1 MVNLQKEY
9 AMSREGRSMTGYSA
23 SNHNCLSFFC
33 CRQVQAERGGQH
45 WPAGPIP
52 SKYFLLWPICAAVDE
67 TTFSQPRRQSQQ
79 RSRRAEEQ
87 RGRGAE
93 NALRMSHNQLDAGIL
108 GPSCSLRKWCAAGS
122 QTGHTH
128 THGKIGELVSQANS
142 ENTKRGRERKE
153 GGERWGKKFACCVA
167 GERDLERRFH
177 CSWIPTSL
185 GKGER
190 GGGKG
195 RRKNQGGQ
203 LRRVF
208 GFISFLDFWCARD
221 PVPQCDRISVVSL
234 PTVWW
239 VADCWMLQFEVSWV

>member
-23 SNHNCLSFFC
+23 PNHNCLSFFC

-128 THGKIGELVSQANS
+128 IHGKIGELVSQANS
-142 ENTKRGRERKE
+142 ENTKRVGDRGSEREQE
-153 GGERWGKKFACCVA
+153 KKVEKDGARNLHAASQGNVIWSDA
-167 GERDLERRFH
+167 STVHEYQRAWAKAREEE
-177 CSWIPTSL
+177 
-185 GKGER
+185 GKGGGRTR
-190 GGGKG
+190 GG
-195 RRKNQGGQ
+195 NWDAS
-203 LRRVF
+203 LV
-208 GFISFLDFWCARD
+208 SFRF
-221 PVPQCDRISVVSL
+221 
-234 PTVWW
+234 
-239 VADCWMLQFEVSWV
+239 